1 MIFNAMNDL
10 DMYITTMSLKE
21 IKDLYAT
28 ECSELLISTCIAREA
43 QFSRISFDEEGT
55 AMKERESATKDKL

>member
-1 MIFNAMNDL
+1 
-10 DMYITTMSLKE
+10 MSFKE

-43 QFSRISFDEEGT
+43 QFSRISFEEGT